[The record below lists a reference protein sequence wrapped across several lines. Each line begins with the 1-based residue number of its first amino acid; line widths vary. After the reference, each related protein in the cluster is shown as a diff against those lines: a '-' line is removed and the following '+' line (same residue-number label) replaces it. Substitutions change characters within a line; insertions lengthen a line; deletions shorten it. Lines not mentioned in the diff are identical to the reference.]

1 MRMHNTNKEVAKM
14 SNELKDIVNRLN
26 GYSDDG
32 WVVTSAEKL
41 ANGGWRL
48 DIQPY
53 EPEAEKQEAT
63 NENN

>member
-1 MRMHNTNKEVAKM
+1 M

-26 GYSDDG
+26 GYSDGG
-32 WVVTSAEKL
+32 WVVISAEKL
-41 ANGGWRL
+41 AGGGWRL
-48 DIQPY
+48 ELQPLIN

>member
-1 MRMHNTNKEVAKM
+1 M

-41 ANGGWRL
+41 GNGGWRL
-48 DIQPY
+48 DLQPLVK
-53 EPEAEKQEAT
+53 EPEAEMQEAT
-63 NENN
+63 DDNN